1 MSTDAEL
8 DAARKLAM
16 EQLTDEERAAMA
28 DDLSDDEKAALKAIA
43 GDDDDDKSDDGDDGG
58 DDDGDDVAAAG
69 SGEPGGVPGAVP
81 APLANKTDPAPHASD
96 ATTEDEIAP
105 LPFKPQFKLD
115 LPPDLDDQI
124 TALSAK
130 ESELAKQMKDGEI
143 DVAEFLAQQN
153 TVARE
158 RAALEAKRDQ
168 AATFEEMNRQTAEQ
182 EWHWTVAQF
191 KARVKRAEGIDY
203 AGNAEQDADLDT
215 FVKAIASKPENADK
229 DFSFFLTEAHKR
241 VKALHGIGAAPAA
254 KEDPPPKPRKAAN
267 AAAVPVTLASVPG
280 GDGPGDVGNDE
291 FAALDKLDGLEY
303 ETALARMTKEQR
315 DRYLQS
321 A

>member
-1 MSTDAEL
+1 MSSDAEL

-28 DDLSDDEKAALKAIA
+28 DDLSDDEKAALKAVA
-43 GDDDDDKSDDGDDGG
+43 GDDDDDENDDDDGG
-58 DDDGDDVAAAG
+58 DGDGDDVVAAAPAAKPAEG
-69 SGEPGGVPGAVP
+69 ALAAAVIPDGDGV
-81 APLANKTDPAPHASD
+81 TD
-96 ATTEDEIAP
+96 EDEIAP

-130 ESELAKQMKDGEI
+130 EAELAQQMKEGEI
-143 DVAEFLAQQN
+143 DVADFLAQQN
-153 TVARE
+153 TVARD

-191 KARVKRAEGIDY
+191 KARVKKAEGVDY
-203 AGNAEQDADLDT
+203 AGSADLDGDLDT
-215 FVKAIASKPENADK
+215 FVKAIAAKPENANK

-254 KEDPPPKPRKAAN
+254 KEDPKPKPRKAAN

-291 FAALDKLDGLEY
+291 FANLDKLDGLEY
-303 ETALARMTKEQR
+303 ETALAKMTKEQR
-315 DRYLQS
+315 DRYLL
-321 A
+321 AA

>member
-1 MSTDAEL
+1 MTTEADL

-16 EQLTDEERAAMA
+16 DQLTDEERAAMA
-28 DDLSDDEKAALKAIA
+28 DELSDDEKAALKAVA
-43 GDDDDDKSDDGDDGG
+43 GDDDDDENDDDEGG
-58 DDDGDDVAAAG
+58 DGDGDDVVAAAPAAKPAEG
-69 SGEPGGVPGAVP
+69 AAPAAPAAAALPDGDGV
-81 APLANKTDPAPHASD
+81 
-96 ATTEDEIAP
+96 TEDEIAP

-124 TALSAK
+124 AGLSTK
-130 ESELAKQMKDGEI
+130 EAELAQRMKDGEI
-143 DVAEFLAQQN
+143 DVTEFLTEQN
-153 TVARE
+153 AVARE

-182 EWHWTVAQF
+182 EWMWTVAQF
-191 KARVKRAEGIDY
+191 KARVKKAEGVDY
-203 AGNAEQDADLDT
+203 AGSVDLDADLDT
-215 FVKAIASKPENADK
+215 FVKAIASKPENANK

-254 KEDPPPKPRKAAN
+254 KEDPKPKPRKAAN

-291 FAALDKLDGLEY
+291 FANLDKLEGLEY
-303 ETALARMTKEQR
+303 ETALAKMTKEQR
-315 DRYLQS
+315 DRYLL
-321 A
+321 AA